1 MRSLAFCRYWVGL
14 FLLLISGAAFSQTA
28 SIASADT
35 QDFSALSALK
45 NGQRIR
51 VVSTS
56 QGKLIGEFAEL
67 RGDTLLLRAG
77 SGELLTLPQADLLAV
92 WQRTNSS
99 QNVATIGAIAGAISG
114 ALAGATM
121 AGTANLDCE
130 THCQDLT
137 ALHLLSGAIGGLM
150 GAAVGVTLGAA
161 VGATI
166 PAWQQVYAKN

>member
-14 FLLLISGAAFSQTA
+14 FLLLISGAAFSQAA
-28 SIASADT
+28 SIASSDT
-35 QDFSALSALK
+35 QDFSALAALK

-51 VVSTS
+51 VVSNS
-56 QGKLIGEFAEL
+56 QGKLEGEFAGL
-67 RGDTLLLRAG
+67 QGDTLLLRTG

-99 QNVATIGAIAGAISG
+99 RNVATIGAIAGAISG
-114 ALAGATM
+114 ALAGAAM
-121 AGTANLDCE
+121 AGIANLDCE